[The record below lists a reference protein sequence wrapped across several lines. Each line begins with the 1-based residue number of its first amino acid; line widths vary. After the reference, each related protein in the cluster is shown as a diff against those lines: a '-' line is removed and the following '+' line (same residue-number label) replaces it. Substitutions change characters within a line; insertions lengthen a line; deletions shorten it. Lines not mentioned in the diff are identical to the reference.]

1 MVELN
6 VPYTSKFIAEELF
19 HIKSSTFNNK
29 KQKYLQHLKQYYQYE
44 ITDKKKII
52 LRKELKPFKTK
63 MQVRERTKANQ
74 TQIYR
79 DLTHKIIF
87 HKPLNSGSNIARE
100 IDQSPMKPIENHKQS
115 TIENYIR
122 PILKED
128 FEVISKKWSRIN
140 YDTNEYEPLTQEQSM
155 YLYQLF
161 RSKDLS
167 EEIMD
172 ITADYKAGN
181 ISKQEFATKVGSV
194 SEFSYDKA
202 IKDFK
207 KKFGFRP
214 FKASNWQEKQ
224 KVG

>member
-1 MVELN
+1 MYLN
-6 VPYTSKFIAEELF
+6 VAYSPKEIAEQLF
-19 HIKSSTFNNK
+19 HISAKTFSNK
-29 KQKYLQHLKQYYQYE
+29 RQEYLDYLSQYYIYE
-44 ITDKKKII
+44 LQGRKII
-52 LRKELKPFKTK
+52 LKQEIKPFETRMK
-63 MQVRERTKANQ
+63 VRESKKEQNTA
-74 TQIYR
+74 IYR

-140 YDTNEYEPLTQEQSM
+140 YETNEYEPLTHEQSM

-181 ISKQEFATKVGSV
+181 ISKQEFTAKVGKV

-202 IKDFK
+202 IQDFK

-214 FKASNWQEKQ
+214 FKASNWQEK

>member
-6 VPYTSKFIAEELF
+6 VPYTNKFIAEQLF
-19 HIKSSTFNNK
+19 HIKASTFNNK
-29 KQKYLQHLKQYYQYE
+29 KQKYLQHLRQYYEYE
-44 ITDKKKII
+44 ITEKKKIV
-52 LRKELKPFKTK
+52 LRKELKPFETK
-63 MQVRERTKANQ
+63 MAVREGKKEQNKA
-74 TQIYR
+74 IYR

-181 ISKQEFATKVGSV
+181 ISKQEFTAKVGKI

-202 IKDFK
+202 IQDFK

-214 FKASNWQEKQ
+214 FKASNWQEK
-224 KVG
+224 KAG

>member
-1 MVELN
+1 MYLN
-6 VPYTSKFIAEELF
+6 VAYSPKEIAEQLF
-19 HIKSSTFNNK
+19 HVSAKTFSNK
-29 KQKYLQHLKQYYQYE
+29 RQEYLDYLSQYYVYE
-44 ITDKKKII
+44 LQGRKII
-52 LRKELKPFKTK
+52 LKEEIKPFKTRMK
-63 MQVRERTKANQ
+63 ERENKKEQNKA
-74 TQIYR
+74 IYR
-79 DLTHKIIF
+79 NLTHKIIF

-100 IDQSPMKPIENHKQS
+100 IDQSPMKPIEKHKQA

-140 YDTNEYEPLTQEQSM
+140 YDTNEYEPLTQEQSK

-181 ISKQEFATKVGSV
+181 ISKQEFTTKVGKV

-202 IKDFK
+202 IEDFK